1 MSIAGKLLEDLKN
14 IVNPQVMDSMED
26 ETGLNEVEETK
37 ALTEDYE
44 EDDELG
50 LYIQTDGALYHKYIE
65 KGLEKGTPIA
75 WDKLVAEGAKKYIRE
90 ISKNDPDAPQKFS
103 AEELQ
108 SAKEYIQDYYA
119 SELTPEQREATGRN
133 YQALTVKSK
142 TNEAIDYAYYQVYSK
157 SFDNGEK
164 ILSAKNRDFKD
175 AEKAVTFAED
185 LVKQGYMDITIYGAS
200 IEDENKLF
208 PLKYIK
214 DGVVLFD
221 DINPD
226 FAKKDED
233 FKPAKMKKA
242 EYKDM
247 KIKKPEEEKASIKE
261 EVAEKLSFKIGDADC
276 TATNSTSDDIT
287 AEDVKQAIEAKNPP
301 IFFNDADS
309 YHYIMDFSFD
319 KNGKKYWIESKNI
332 EGDFSKM
339 DFNIYESAPVKESVA
354 GKLLKQCED
363 LKIEI
368 EVKDDGEIEV
378 EIKPEDAE
386 IVDIETEEKES
397 DAIEEEPVED
407 TIEPAAVSNEPDFD
421 EDFEPAK
428 MQKAK
433 YNKTQVVKPQE
444 DENGKKAEQ
453 SLKEEE
459 EDDELDAEQQEELK
473 NAKDLYKKHGM
484 LFLDDEDGKNAYD
497 VLYNA
502 GYTMKKDGDVA
513 HCIELNKLRESRADK
528 VRKGAY
534 KRFKHESL
542 NEDKY
547 SDVEALIEEIFGKVG
562 TEPGDFRL
570 YSDIATAFVTKNRQ
584 GGGITGAIV
593 RGKNLKELTLKLEA
607 IKDYIAYQKHPEYF
621 NEAWSDAELAQV
633 GAIKEKPTK
642 KYKIYQNGGGE
653 IAVTTHI
660 LNDNWALM
668 DESDDFDTIDDK
680 MISDWLEA
688 NWTLYDKE
696 LLNDDAAKAYHPI
709 STYIDDDEHD
719 LEYYH
724 IYDLSKYYA
733 DKNESMN
740 EVKPEDVEEVKVQR
754 QLNSLKAA
762 LKANA
767 TGDEEDIKKAVD
779 AADKADKNIK
789 LTKKWKKAKGIVE
802 NKKPKK
808 TSKKSLTESTVV
820 ASYDN
825 GKHEIVK
832 CDKGYFNKYN
842 ITEGKARFT
851 TKCVKNL
858 PTAIGA
864 LKKRFPEAEEDK

>member
-50 LYIQTDGALYHKYIE
+50 LYIQTDGYLYHKYLE
-65 KGLEKGTPIA
+65 KNIEKGTPIA
-75 WDKLVAEGAKKYIRE
+75 WDRLVAEAAKRYIRE

-133 YQALTVKSK
+133 YQALTVKPK
-142 TNEAIDYAYYQVYSK
+142 NTN
-157 SFDNGEK
+157 
-164 ILSAKNRDFKD
+164 
-175 AEKAVTFAED
+175 
-185 LVKQGYMDITIYGAS
+185 
-200 IEDENKLF
+200 
-208 PLKYIK
+208 
-214 DGVVLFD
+214 
-221 DINPD
+221 
-226 FAKKDED
+226 ED

-287 AEDVKQAIEAKNPP
+287 AEDVKQAIETKNPP

-339 DFNIYESAPVKESVA
+339 DFNIYESAPVKKSVA

-386 IVDIETEEKES
+386 IVDVETEEDG
-397 DAIEEEPVED
+397 DAIEEEPVAD

-421 EDFEPAK
+421 EDFKPAK
-428 MQKAK
+428 MEKAK
-433 YNKTQVVKPQE
+433 YNKTQAVKPQE
-444 DENGKKAEQ
+444 DENGKKAEKE
-453 SLKEEE
+453 LKEAVELKPSVE
-459 EDDELDAEQQEELK
+459 YDEREGKYVCFATENGGGIKYTDTQEEAIQFLIDK
-473 NAKDLYKKHGM
+473 YGVKK
-484 LFLDDEDGKNAYD
+484 EDIQ
-497 VLYNA
+497 LQ
-502 GYTMKKDGDVA
+502 
-513 HCIELNKLRESRADK
+513 ESRADK
-528 VRKGAY
+528 IRKGAY
-534 KRFKHESL
+534 KRVKHESL

-633 GAIKEKPTK
+633 GALDKLTK
-642 KYKIYQNGGGE
+642 KYKIYQNKGGE
-653 IAVTTHI
+653 IVVTAKS
-660 LNDNWALM
+660 LNDKWSLM
-668 DESDDFDTIDDK
+668 GEEDDFDDAQVFVDDNFRGLCSA
-680 MISDWLEA
+680 IG
-688 NWTLYDKE
+688 YDKD
-696 LLNDDAAKAYHPI
+696 LLNDDEAK
-709 STYIDDDEHD
+709 TYEPLNSVKFDDDSD
-719 LEYYH
+719 NYMWD
-724 IYDLSKYYA
+724 ISNDYA

-767 TGDEEDIKKAVD
+767 TGEEEDIKKAVD

-789 LTKKWKKAKGIVE
+789 LTKKWKKAKG
-802 NKKPKK
+802 
-808 TSKKSLTESTVV
+808 LTESVSKIKVAYGTFNGEKGNSTVYKQKV
-820 ASYDN
+820 TANLTKSELKELNEFIKVEGDKNSYDKMWNKPLKEGTNYATLTQTKLFKQFFEVKRITDNNTIIVINTIKDKITEAQTVIASYDN

-864 LKKRFPEAEEDK
+864 LKKRFPEAEEDKR